1 MDDLLLTDELG
12 REFGRPAPL
21 AARAAQ
27 DEGIA
32 AILDDGIRHRAAVGA
47 RDLTDRLKAEDASP
61 AELAQARQR
70 ILEPVDLPECVQ
82 LVDDEPEALI
92 PLAQAHGLEDRDP
105 HPRGDDRAERRDLA
119 GLVGKEQHAALSSGT
134 SRRTKPHP

>member
-1 MDDLLLTDELG
+1 MDDLLLADELG
-12 REFGRPAPL
+12 SEFGRPAPL
-21 AARAAQ
+21 APRAAQ

-47 RDLTDRLKAEDASP
+47 RDLADRLKAEDASP

-92 PLAQAHGLEDRDP
+92 PLAQAHGIIDRDQ
-105 HPRGDDRAERRDLA
+105 HPRATDQQDRSDLD
-119 GLVGKEQHAALSSGT
+119 GLSGKD
-134 SRRTKPHP
+134 